1 MEHHALIKQ
10 QYQNITIYIPLTVS
24 SINLFPEKRKEL
36 ATIALGSKAEQEIGY
51 YASLH
56 QKAEDESIIHDIP
69 IEGNDSNA
77 DFSSNAWKVVKEDGK
92 DQDDKQ
98 VTSTPGPVKDTSNA
112 LAINHNLTAIMKDL
126 QQCLEQDTSGQL
138 KQGVEK
144 FCQRYQQMSMLKF
157 SNNRIV
163 WLYRCNTINSN

>member
-24 SINLFPEKRKEL
+24 SISFLKEL

-56 QKAEDESIIHDIP
+56 QKTEDESIIHDIP
-69 IEGNDSNA
+69 TEGNDSNA
-77 DFSSNAWKVVKEDGK
+77 DFSSNAWKVVKEDAK

-98 VTSTPGPVKDTSNA
+98 VTSTPEPVKDTSNA

-126 QQCLEQDTSGQL
+126 QQRLEQDTSEQL

-144 FCQRYQQMSMLKF
+144 FCQRYQ
-157 SNNRIV
+157 
-163 WLYRCNTINSN
+163 